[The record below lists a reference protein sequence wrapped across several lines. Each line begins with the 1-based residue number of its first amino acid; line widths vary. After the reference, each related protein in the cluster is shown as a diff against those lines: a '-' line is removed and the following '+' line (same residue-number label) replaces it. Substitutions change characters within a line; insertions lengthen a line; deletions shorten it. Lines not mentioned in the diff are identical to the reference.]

1 MAVIVVPVLDD
12 VTGLFVEFTIEFALT
27 PQTH

>member
-1 MAVIVVPVLDD
+1 MAVIVAPVLDD